1 MLTSAIFLGVGKGI
15 QREEGC
21 RITNCY
27 RIRRERFGLRVFIVI
42 YAPEVSSGKCGLRDT
57 KIDHGDGS
65 NSYAC
70 PFCKGVW
77 GGKPCVRL
85 HIAAEH
91 KFTQDNF
98 PMRCPICEENGV
110 NSLSYK
116 SVHHFKL
123 HVLRDHVY

>member
-1 MLTSAIFLGVGKGI
+1 MFAIFRVAGKGI

-21 RITNCY
+21 RKTTCY
-27 RIRRERFGLRVFIVI
+27 RIRRGRFVLLVFTVTSAPRSFEREMWLTRHKNF
-42 YAPEVSSGKCGLRDT
+42 
-57 KIDHGDGS
+57 DHGDGS
-65 NSYAC
+65 NSYTC

-110 NSLSYK
+110 NSLCYK

-123 HVLRDHVY
+123 HVLKDHVY